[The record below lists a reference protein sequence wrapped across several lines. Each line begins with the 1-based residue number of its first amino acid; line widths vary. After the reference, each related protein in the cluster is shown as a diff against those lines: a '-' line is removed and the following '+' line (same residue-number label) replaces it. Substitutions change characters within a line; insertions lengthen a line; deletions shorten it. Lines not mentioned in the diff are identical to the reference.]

1 MSKGN
6 VSRVRAML
14 NGVISMNSCRV
25 VLIALLMLCGSG
37 SVFAQDTIISISVL
51 SGGTRYYFA
60 DNGSGTITN
69 PSNLTSNCLW
79 VIQKQ
84 GNTGNQYTF
93 KNVGTGRWLRYGN
106 NSFSLQTN
114 ENQRTACILSTAFTS
129 PVTTATLRGSNN
141 GRYLRYNKGWKA
153 ENQSTQLTIEKWTRV
168 EVKGGLKGEF
178 ENKGDVEFGWAESEG
193 IATTQGIT
201 REFTIKTTSDSTYY
215 DCLNTTT
222 KETVGLSANP
232 TTGTPKISYINFAF
246 DKKGQHSCAIYTD
259 ATIRNRTLVN
269 VSAVEHA
276 SKSNTWVVTITPVGS
291 SPMELQNEDSWIDF
305 TDNLVAAF
313 REEGDAN
320 ETTYRSYI
328 PVKRRS
334 YHREILPNFVITTNK
349 GNYIFSKD
357 GLNDGGKTDKATF
370 TFTCKHQHGEVIKHM
385 YGLLT
390 ENIYNDIHTY
400 ATEENIIAT
409 NEFASFSAKNTYDE
423 SAATWLT
430 VSALDNGQIT
440 LTATENTTGNMR
452 NARLAGVFNYVNP
465 NDASDKHSAYI
476 EIPISQRF
484 KEGKTELIPNKGH
497 SGDALVKN
505 PHSGEYQ
512 QQVHTVNKT
521 IYYLAG
527 QDIELRLQENT
538 FRKYRRW
545 YDYETGCNP
554 VYNANETDRT
564 TWTSAPKTG
573 NTNYIDINNTYGNS
587 YGLYS
592 TNNKGNLAQNNPIL
606 KGWADGKA
614 HIMACD
620 VSAHT
625 DYTIGDDTIIEPT
638 LSYRQ
643 IFQLKPAS
651 EMANK
656 LCSLSQA
663 GKYLETYK
671 YIVPTNQVLLLST
684 EFRYL
689 QSKANHV
696 TECCYFY
703 NNGTPQRITTGCQWY
718 KNGTLINTPAYGT
731 KDYLQVAAVTTAGT
745 TATYQLRLPQS
756 VSGLSYDLL
765 IAEFQVSYVDNATHG
780 PVNTKTTGNE
790 IISYD
795 NIASHY
801 QILAFNDFSYGAAAP
816 GTSSANKHSGK
827 RLPWSD
833 ATYGFYY
840 PNLSDCDRQNSGQ
853 GDIPYYG
860 EYALINYMQGGNW
873 GKGEQHGGASN
884 GYALYVDGTEE
895 PGLVASISTD
905 AEICSG
911 QIMYCSMW
919 LMNPRSGS
927 NNDAVNPIFR
937 CNIQGRKLNNNG
949 TYGDWEDAGIYY
961 VGEVGQTNH
970 LGTGWQQVVFP
981 VKSDISYDETRVQI
995 YNFGTGGNGN
1005 DFLLDDICLY
1015 ASPLP
1020 LATYHQ
1026 TTGCTSYADSK
1037 TTNTVV
1043 VVRIDYS
1050 QLKELNANQLAD
1062 SVFYQIVDVTTVD
1075 SVIVKLKDANGNPT
1089 YHHDGTS
1096 KNEEYGSIAIPKEV
1110 KDDLKKE
1117 NVDVFVTELTTNNT
1131 ATSGKC
1137 FVQDHITKKWFL
1149 YLVQIIPNGDEGDR
1163 DKYLD
1168 RDRQYILRVSYNAK
1182 ELHKAAC
1189 VFTSPLLAKQDTYLE
1204 LRNEKVGTMRVTSCL
1219 DDLCANNHHFLDVK
1233 VSNAISASAGGA
1245 MQTYEAL
1252 VHADWLRGFEE
1263 DDVYCEGT
1271 TLSEEEQN
1279 AADSAFLSNYGCTR
1293 AQIKHAIVSMRKTD
1307 GKNYTVSDP
1316 DALQEDGDFDE
1327 GDLALIRALCNRN
1340 LLQLYQ
1346 QTTMFYLGS
1355 AASARYWVYPV
1366 AEDATV
1372 IVNGTVVPLQD
1383 CDEPQWVKVT
1393 SEESEYGV
1401 NLSPKDYEDLTEHQL
1416 LDIPTIRVI
1425 EGTENVTIPVKEL
1438 IDSTRIN
1445 TELSTDKEYITF
1457 NVHNPKNQV
1466 LEYID
1471 LSNNQIEIQDA
1482 PTSFEVGKEYL
1493 MRMAFYDEEGYAFIG
1508 GDTTQCRVG
1517 YVYFY
1522 LMFAPKENTWTGAKS
1537 AIWGD
1542 DRNWSGGCAPL
1553 PETDVIIPVM
1563 PEDKPYPIVTKEDK
1577 YPLDVNYKSNTCNRI
1592 YFAHEAT
1599 ILNQHL
1605 LEYKKAFV
1613 DMLVPATEW
1622 NTMAAPLKG
1631 MYTGDIYIPHDKD
1644 NFTDNT
1650 NKESKDPFVVSS
1662 FQGARTSSAPYAFW
1676 QSFYNKRVYTQHEN
1690 GNQSSALSTKTAAF
1704 EPSNSLAQAL
1714 TPGMGFQVLG
1724 YGPKSTPDEILIVR
1738 LPKPD
1743 DRYYYYYNNGNQS
1756 DQQVS
1761 VSHSS
1766 ELAFEPDA
1774 NGNMKIT
1781 LQNDQASVDF
1791 MFGNP
1796 TMAYIDMAKF
1806 LEANASVLEG
1816 AYYTMTSGTW
1826 NAEEKA
1832 ITTPHNGGL
1841 LAPMRSVLVKAKSS
1855 SNKIVVTLSASHLR
1869 HSDGTVPSTNDIAS
1883 LAPKRKTEK
1892 TSANI
1897 MTIYANNEYGQAR
1910 CMLADHPYAK
1920 NQYTSEEDVLFISS
1934 GIEEEVI
1941 DGTAYSPTNMYTVS
1955 KQVPMMVDVRANIDT
1970 VPVSMLVHDSYRTD
1984 KVKFAF
1990 YLSLNW
1996 DKECYFWD
2004 SKTDEKFR
2012 ILDGLWLE
2020 MDMPENHETR
2030 YFILGP
2036 DDTTND
2042 DISSSTDRPVLPQV
2056 DTPIQLWAYS
2066 AQSGQLQVNSNEIIK
2081 HVKVYDLTGRLVA
2094 QQALDLYGH
2103 SMTLSVPTGMCIV
2116 EATMRDNSKHY
2127 TQTLVRQGQSLFH
2140 RKNNSKLKMGLLLFL
2155 MYKLVD

>member
-1 MSKGN
+1 MKKVANCFMSLGSL
-6 VSRVRAML
+6 SRARAIIYSVMFK
-14 NGVISMNSCRV
+14 NSCRV

-37 SVFAQDTIISISVL
+37 SVFAQDTIISISVV

-93 KNVGTGRWLRYGN
+93 KNVGTGRWLRYASN
-106 NSFSLQTN
+106 AFSLTTSN
-114 ENQRTACILSTAFTS
+114 GSTCVLSTAFTS
-129 PVTTATLRGSNN
+129 PVTEATLRGSNN
-141 GRYLRYNKGWKA
+141 GRYLRYDKGWKA
-153 ENQSTQLTIEKWTRV
+153 NNSSSSLTIEKWTRV

-178 ENKGDVEFGWAESEG
+178 ENKGDVEFGWAVSEDS
-193 IATTQGIT
+193 AATQGIT

-232 TTGTPKISYINFAF
+232 TTGTPNISHINFAF
-246 DKKGQHSCAIYTD
+246 EKKGQHSCAIYTD
-259 ATIRNRTLVN
+259 ATIKNRTLLT
-269 VSAVEHA
+269 VSAEKNN
-276 SKSNTWVVTITPVGS
+276 SKTNTWVVTITPVGS

-320 ETTYRSYI
+320 ETTYWSYM

-334 YHREILPNFVITTNK
+334 YHREILPNFVITANK

-357 GLNDGGKTDKATF
+357 GLNDGGETDKATF

-390 ENIYNDIHTY
+390 ENIYTPNDIHTY

-430 VSALDNGQIT
+430 VSELNNGQIT
-440 LTATENTTGNMR
+440 LTATENTSSNMR

-484 KEGKTELIPNKGH
+484 KEGKTELVPNKGH

-505 PHSGEYQ
+505 PYSEEYQ

-592 TNNKGNLAQNNPIL
+592 TNNKGNLAQDNPIL
-606 KGWADGKA
+606 TGWSDGKA

-643 IFQLKPAS
+643 LFHLKPAS

-671 YIVPTNQVLLLST
+671 YTVPTNQVLLLST

-731 KDYLQVAAVTTAGT
+731 KDYLQVAAVTTAET
-745 TATYQLRLPQS
+745 TATYQLRLPKS

-780 PVNTKTTGNE
+780 PVNSKTTGNE
-790 IISYD
+790 IITYD

-801 QILAFNDFSYGAAAP
+801 QILAFNDFSYGATAP
-816 GTSSANKHSGK
+816 GTSSANQHSGK

-919 LMNPRSGS
+919 LMNPRTSGS
-927 NNDAVNPIFR
+927 GAVNPIFR
-937 CNIQGRKLNNNG
+937 CNVQGRKLNQNG

-961 VGEVGQTNH
+961 VGEVGDSDH
-970 LGTGWQQVVFP
+970 EGTGWQQIVFP

-995 YNFGTGGNGN
+995 YNFGTGGTGN

-1050 QLKELNANQLAD
+1050 QLKELNENQLAD
-1062 SVFYQIVDVTTVD
+1062 SVFYQIVDVTTTD

-1110 KDDLKKE
+1110 KDDLKKAT
-1117 NVDVFVTELTTNNT
+1117 VDALVTELTTNNT

-1137 FVQDHITKKWFL
+1137 FVQDHITEKWFL

-1168 RDRQYILRVSYNAK
+1168 RDRQYILRVAYNAK

-1219 DDLCANNHHFLDVK
+1219 DNLCANNHHFLDVK

-1252 VHADWLRGFEE
+1252 VHADWLRGYEE

-1271 TLSEEEQN
+1271 TLSKDEQDAVD
-1279 AADSAFLSNYGCTR
+1279 AAFFNHYGYTR
-1293 AQIKHAIVSMRKTD
+1293 AQIKHAIVSMRQKD
-1307 GKNYTVSDP
+1307 GKNYTVSDA
-1316 DALQEDGDFDE
+1316 DDLQVDGDFGE
-1327 GDLALIRALCNRN
+1327 KERAMIRVLCNKG
-1340 LLQLYQ
+1340 LLKLYQ
-1346 QTTMFYLGS
+1346 QSMMFYLGS

-1372 IVNGTVVPLQD
+1372 IVNGTTVPLQD

-1401 NLSPKDYEDLTEHQL
+1401 NLSPKDYEDLTEHQR

-1493 MRMAFYDEEGYAFIG
+1493 MRMAFYDEDGYAFIN

-1553 PETDVIIPVM
+1553 PDTDVIIPVM

-1592 YFAHEAT
+1592 YFANGAT

-1605 LEYKKAFV
+1605 LEYKRAFV

-1631 MYTGDIYIPHDKD
+1631 MYTGDIYIPHDKND
-1644 NFTDNT
+1644 FTDNT
-1650 NKESKDPFVVSS
+1650 NKESEDPFVVSS

-1724 YGPKSTPDEILIVR
+1724 YGPKSTTDEILIVR

-1743 DRYYYYYNNGNQS
+1743 DKYYYYYNNGNQS

-1796 TMAYIDMAKF
+1796 TMAYIDMAEF
-1806 LEANASVLEG
+1806 LKANESVLKG

-1826 NAEEKA
+1826 NAETKE
-1832 ITTPHNGGL
+1832 ISTSHSEGL
-1841 LAPMRSVLVKAKSS
+1841 LAPMRSVLVKAQSS

-1869 HSDGTVPSTNDIAS
+1869 YSDGTVPSTNDIAS

-1910 CMLADHPYAK
+1910 CMLADHPYAE

-1941 DGTAYSPTNMYTVS
+1941 DGTAYSPINMYTVS

-1970 VPVSMLVHDSYRTD
+1970 VPVSMLVHNSYRTD

-2020 MDMPENHETR
+2020 MDMPENHEPR
-2030 YFILGP
+2030 YFIIGP
-2036 DDTTND
+2036 DMRSDNDDNVTTSTTNPSKPEMGAE
-2042 DISSSTDRPVLPQV
+2042 IN
-2056 DTPIQLWAYS
+2056 IWAYS
-2066 AQSGQLQVNSNEIIK
+2066 PEQGKMVVTSNDIIK
-2081 HVKVYDLTGRLVA
+2081 AVNIYDPSGRLIA
-2094 QQALDLYGH
+2094 QKTLDLQYNSTAVNIPAG
-2103 SMTLSVPTGMCIV
+2103 VYIV
-2116 EATMRDNSKHY
+2116 EATMRDNSKQY
-2127 TQTLVRQGQSLFH
+2127 TQAV
-2140 RKNNSKLKMGLLLFL
+2140 
-2155 MYKLVD
+2155 VW

>member
-1 MSKGN
+1 MSLGSVSRARALFNGVMSK
-6 VSRVRAML
+6 
-14 NGVISMNSCRV
+14 NSCRV
-25 VLIALLMLCGSG
+25 VLIALLMLMCGNVT
-37 SVFAQDTIISISVL
+37 VFAQIKSEDIVTISYKSGNVTNYLYANGNAINDKTTCDESCLWKITVSGTNYSFQNVKTPTDYLYTSKSGSTYNLTLGNTASTFVFSGRNENNVAQGTL
-51 SGGTRYYFA
+51 SYTYNNGTRYIRFS
-60 DNGSGTITN
+60 DNKFQMSST
-69 PSNLTSNCLW
+69 
-79 VIQKQ
+79 
-84 GNTGNQYTF
+84 
-93 KNVGTGRWLRYGN
+93 N
-106 NSFSLQTN
+106 NSNS
-114 ENQRTACILSTAFTS
+114 
-129 PVTTATLRGSNN
+129 
-141 GRYLRYNKGWKA
+141 
-153 ENQSTQLTIEKWTRV
+153 LTIEKWTRV
-168 EVKGGLKGEF
+168 DVKGGLKGEF
-178 ENKGDVEFGWAESEG
+178 ENKGDVEFGWAVSEDS
-193 IATTQGIT
+193 AATQGIT

-232 TTGTPKISYINFAF
+232 TTGTPNISHINFAF

-259 ATIRNRTLVN
+259 ATIKNRTLVN

-320 ETTYRSYI
+320 ETTYRCYI

-334 YHREILPNFVITTNK
+334 YHREILPNFVITADK
-349 GNYIFSKD
+349 GNYTFSKN
-357 GLNDGGKTDKATF
+357 GLNDDGETDKATF
-370 TFTCKHQHGEVIKHM
+370 TFTCKHQHGEEMKHM

-390 ENIYNDIHTY
+390 ENIYTPNDIHTY
-400 ATEENIIAT
+400 ATEENIIIT

-430 VSALDNGQIT
+430 VSELNNGQIT
-440 LTATENTTGNMR
+440 LTATENTSGNMR
-452 NARLAGVFNYVNP
+452 NARLAGVFNYVNL
-465 NDASDKHSAYI
+465 NDTSDKHSAYI

-484 KEGKTELIPNKGH
+484 KEGKTELVPNKGH
-497 SGDALVKN
+497 SGDALIKN

-643 IFQLKPAS
+643 IFHLKPAS

-671 YIVPTNQVLLLST
+671 YTVPTNQVLLLSS

-689 QSKANHV
+689 QSEANHV

-703 NNGTPQRITTGCQWY
+703 NKNGTPQRITTGCLWY
-718 KNGTLINTPAYGT
+718 KNGTLIDTPAYGT
-731 KDYLQVAAVTTAGT
+731 KDYLQVAAVTTAET
-745 TATYQLRLPQS
+745 TATYQLRLPTS
-756 VSGLSYDLL
+756 VSGLDYDLL
-765 IAEFQVSYVDNATHG
+765 IAEFKVVYVDNATHG
-780 PVNTKTTGNE
+780 PVNGNTGGNE

-795 NIASHY
+795 AIAAHY

-816 GTSSANKHSGK
+816 GTNEVNRHSGK
-827 RLPWSD
+827 RLPWNE

-840 PNLSDCDRQNSGQ
+840 PNLDDCDRQNSGQ

-860 EYALINYMQGGNW
+860 EYALINYMQGGGNNGW

-937 CNIQGRKLNNNG
+937 CHIQGRKLNKNG

-961 VGEVGQTNH
+961 VGEVGRDNH

-995 YNFGTGGNGN
+995 YNFGTGGMGN

-1043 VVRIDYS
+1043 IVRIDYS
-1050 QLKELNANQLAD
+1050 QIKELNENQLAD
-1062 SVFYQIVDVTTVD
+1062 SVFYQIVDVTTTD

-1137 FVQDHITKKWFL
+1137 FVQDHITEKWFL

-1168 RDRQYILRVSYNAK
+1168 RDRQYILRVAYNAK
-1182 ELHKAAC
+1182 ELHKATC

-1219 DDLCANNHHFLDVK
+1219 DNLCANNYHFLDVK

-1271 TLSEEEQN
+1271 TLSKDEQDAVD
-1279 AADSAFLSNYGCTR
+1279 AAFFNHYGYTR
-1293 AQIKHAIVSMRKTD
+1293 SEIKHAIVSMRQKD
-1307 GKNYTVSDP
+1307 GKNYTVSNAD
-1316 DALQEDGDFDE
+1316 DLQVDRDFGE
-1327 GDLALIRALCNRN
+1327 KERAMIRDLCNKG
-1340 LLQLYQ
+1340 LLKLYQ
-1346 QTTMFYLGS
+1346 QSMMFYLGS

-1372 IVNGTVVPLQD
+1372 IVNGTPVPLQD
-1383 CDEPQWVKVT
+1383 CDEPQWVKVA

-1401 NLSPKDYEDLTEHQL
+1401 NLSPKDYEDLTEHQR

-1438 IDSTRIN
+1438 IESTRIN
-1445 TELSTDKEYITF
+1445 TELSTDKESIKF

-1493 MRMAFYDEEGYAFIG
+1493 MRMAFYDENGYAFIG

-1542 DRNWSGGCAPL
+1542 DRNWSGGCAPF

-1563 PEDKPYPIVTKEDK
+1563 PADKPYPIVTKEDK
-1577 YPLDVNYKSNTCNRI
+1577 YPLDVNYKSNTCNNI
-1592 YFAHEAT
+1592 YFAPGAMIH
-1599 ILNQHL
+1599 NQHL
-1605 LEYKKAFV
+1605 LQYNKAFV
-1613 DMLVPATEW
+1613 DMTITPATW
-1622 NTMAAPLKG
+1622 NSMAPPLKG
-1631 MYTGDIYIPHDKD
+1631 MYTGDMYVPHSG
-1644 NFTDNT
+1644 NWESGT
-1650 NKESKDPFVVSS
+1650 NKESTEPFVVNS
-1662 FQGARTSSAPYAFW
+1662 FDGARTSSAAYAFW
-1676 QSFYNKRVYTQHEN
+1676 QSIYNKRVPTYHEN
-1690 GNQSSALSTKTAAF
+1690 GNQSYPAITESVKFVET
-1704 EPSNSLAQAL
+1704 NSLGHPL
-1714 TPGMGFQVLG
+1714 TPGTGYQVLG
-1724 YGPKSTPDEILIVR
+1724 YGPKNIGGEIIVR

-1743 DRYYYYYNNGNQS
+1743 TYYSYYYSNGTPS
-1756 DQQVS
+1756 DQRAYVE
-1761 VSHSS
+1761 HSS
-1766 ELAFEPDA
+1766 KLAFEPDA
-1774 NGNMKIT
+1774 NGDMYIT
-1781 LQNDQASVDF
+1781 LTNDLPSSQF

-1796 TMAYIDMAKF
+1796 AMANIDMAKF
-1806 LEANASVLEG
+1806 LEDNKSVLAKKYSVMNKSTWE
-1816 AYYTMTSGTW
+1816 AY
-1826 NAEEKA
+1826 AEASQLGE
-1832 ITTPHNGGL
+1832 
-1841 LAPMRSVLVKAKSS
+1841 LAPMRSALLELVEAKGTATS
-1855 SNKIVVTLSASHLR
+1855 VTVKLSKSHFV
-1869 HSDGTVPSTNDIAS
+1869 GYTEPAPAS
-1883 LAPKRKTEK
+1883 LPARKNSPAEE
-1892 TSANI
+1892 SDESML
-1897 MTIYANNEYGQAR
+1897 MTIYATNAGGQAR
-1910 CMLADHPYAK
+1910 CMVAAK
-1920 NQYTSEEDVLFISS
+1920 GSASDIYESQEDVLFFSS
-1934 GIEEEVI
+1934 GVEEGVNSA
-1941 DGTAYSPTNMYTVS
+1941 TATSPVNMYTVS
-1955 KQVPMMVDVRANIDT
+1955 EQVPMMVDVRENIDT
-1970 VPVSMLVHDSYRTD
+1970 VPLSMLVHDSYRTE
-1984 KVKFAF
+1984 KVQFAF

-1996 DKECYFWD
+1996 DKECYFCD
-2004 SKTDEKFR
+2004 AVTGKRYR
-2012 ILDGLWLE
+2012 IMDGLWLE
-2020 MDMPENHETR
+2020 MDMPQNHEVR
-2030 YFILGP
+2030 YFIDGP
-2036 DDTTND
+2036 DVIDPDNGG
-2042 DISSSTDRPVLPQV
+2042 DIWSSTEDVKTSDMQV
-2056 DTPIQLWAYS
+2056 WAYS
-2066 AQSGQLQVNSNEIIK
+2066 PSQGELVVASNDIIK
-2081 HVKVYDLTGRLVA
+2081 EVTVYDIAGRVIAHQTLNL
-2094 QQALDLYGH
+2094 QYS
-2103 SMTLSVPTGMCIV
+2103 SMTIATIPGVCIV
-2116 EATMRDNSKHY
+2116 ETTMRDNTKHY
-2127 TQTLVRQGQSLFH
+2127 TQTVVR
-2140 RKNNSKLKMGLLLFL
+2140 
-2155 MYKLVD
+2155 

>member
-1 MSKGN
+1 MMKVTNCFMSKGN
-6 VSRVRAML
+6 LSRVRAML
-14 NGVISMNSCRV
+14 NGVMSMNSCRV
-25 VLIALLMLCGSG
+25 VLIALVMLCGSG
-37 SVFAQDTIISISVL
+37 AVFAQDTIISISVV

-60 DNGSGTITN
+60 DNGSGRITN

-93 KNVGTGRWLRYGN
+93 KNVGTGRWLRYASN
-106 NSFSLQTN
+106 AFSLLNTSN
-114 ENQRTACILSTAFTS
+114 GSTCVLSTAFTS
-129 PVTTATLRGSNN
+129 PVTEATLRGSNN
-141 GRYLRYNKGWKA
+141 GRYLRYDNGWGV
-153 ENQSTQLTIEKWTRV
+153 NRTNGTTLTIEKWTRV

-222 KETVGLSANP
+222 KETVGLSVNP
-232 TTGTPKISYINFAF
+232 TTGTPNISHINFAF
-246 DKKGQHSCAIYTD
+246 EKKGQQSCAIYTD

-276 SKSNTWVVTITPVGS
+276 SKSYTWVVTITPVGS
-291 SPMELQNEDSWIDF
+291 SPMELQSEDSWIDF

-313 REEGDAN
+313 QEEGDAI

-334 YHREILPNFVITTNK
+334 YHREELPNFVITTNK

-357 GLNDGGKTDKATF
+357 GLNDDGETDKATF

-390 ENIYNDIHTY
+390 KNFYTPNDIHTY

-409 NEFASFSAKNTYDE
+409 NEFASFSAKNTNEE

-440 LTATENTTGNMR
+440 LTATENTSGNMR

-465 NDASDKHSAYI
+465 NDTSDKHSAYI

-484 KEGKTELIPNKGH
+484 KEGETVLVPNNGH

-505 PHSGEYQ
+505 PYSGEYQ

-521 IYYLAG
+521 IYYLPN

-554 VYNANETDRT
+554 EYNASETDRT
-564 TWTSAPKTG
+564 TWATAPSAGTTG
-573 NTNYIDINNTYGNS
+573 SWNNQQPIPYEDINNTYGNS

-592 TNNKGNLAQNNPIL
+592 TNDEDNLAQDNPIL
-606 KGWADGKA
+606 TGWSDGKA

-643 IFQLKPAS
+643 IFHLKPAS

-671 YIVPTNQVLLLST
+671 YTVPTNQVLLLST

-703 NNGTPQRITTGCQWY
+703 NKNGTPQRITTECQWY

-731 KDYLQVAAVTTAGT
+731 KDYLQVAAVTTAET
-745 TATYQLRLPQS
+745 TATYQLRLPKS

-790 IISYD
+790 IITYD

-816 GTSSANKHSGK
+816 GTSSANQHSGK

-840 PNLSDCDRQNSGQ
+840 PNLSDCDRQNSAQ
-853 GDIPYYG
+853 GNIPYYG

-919 LMNPRSGS
+919 LMNPRTSGS
-927 NNDAVNPIFR
+927 GAVNPIFR
-937 CNIQGRKLNNNG
+937 CNVQGRKLNQNG

-961 VGEVGQTNH
+961 VGEVGDSDH
-970 LGTGWQQVVFP
+970 EGTGWQQIVFP

-995 YNFGTGGNGN
+995 YNFGTGGTGN

-1050 QLKELNANQLAD
+1050 QLKELNENQLAD
-1062 SVFYQIVDVTTVD
+1062 SVFYQIVDVTTAD

-1096 KNEEYGSIAIPKEV
+1096 RNEEYGSIAIPKEV
-1110 KDDLKKE
+1110 QDDLKKA
-1117 NVDVFVTELTTNNT
+1117 NVDAFVTELTTSNT

-1168 RDRQYILRVSYNAK
+1168 RDRQYILRVSYAAD
-1182 ELHKAAC
+1182 ELDEAAC
-1189 VFTSPLLAKQDTYLE
+1189 VFTSDLLAKQDTYIQ

-1219 DDLCANNHHFLDVK
+1219 DNLCANNHHFLDVK

-1279 AADSAFLSNYGCTR
+1279 ATDAAFLSNYGHTR
-1293 AQIKHAIVSMRKTD
+1293 AQIKHAIVSMRQKD
-1307 GKNYTVSDP
+1307 GKNYTVSDA
-1316 DALQEDGDFDE
+1316 DDLQVDRDFGE
-1327 GDLALIRALCNRN
+1327 TERALIRDLCNKG
-1340 LLQLYQ
+1340 LLKLYQ
-1346 QTTMFYLGS
+1346 QSMMFYLGS

-1372 IVNGTVVPLQD
+1372 IVNGTPVPLQD

-1393 SEESEYGV
+1393 SAESEYGV
-1401 NLSPKDYEDLTEHQL
+1401 NLSPKDYEDLTEHQR

-1471 LSNNQIEIQDA
+1471 LSNNQIEVQDA

-1493 MRMAFYDEEGYAFIG
+1493 MRMAFYDEDGYAFIG

-1553 PETDVIIPVM
+1553 PETDVLIPVM

-1592 YFAHEAT
+1592 YFANGAT

-1605 LEYKKAFV
+1605 LEYKRAFV

-1631 MYTGDIYIPHDKD
+1631 MYTGDIYIPHDKND
-1644 NFTDNT
+1644 FTDNT

-1662 FQGARTSSAPYAFW
+1662 FQGVRTSTAPYAFW

-1690 GNQSSALSTKTAAF
+1690 GNQSSALSTNTAAF
-1704 EPSNSLAQAL
+1704 APSNSLAQAL

-1724 YGPKSTPDEILIVR
+1724 YGPKSTTDEILIVR

-1743 DRYYYYYNNGNQS
+1743 DKYYYYYNNGDKS

-1766 ELAFEPDA
+1766 KLAFEPDA
-1774 NGNMKIT
+1774 NGNMRIT

-1796 TMAYIDMAKF
+1796 TMAYIDMAEF
-1806 LEANASVLEG
+1806 LKDNESVLNG

-1826 NAEEKA
+1826 NAETKE
-1832 ITTPHNGGL
+1832 ISTSHSEGR

-1869 HSDGTVPSTNDIAS
+1869 YSDGTVPSTNDIAS

-1910 CMLADHPYAK
+1910 CMLADHPYAE

-1941 DGTAYSPTNMYTVS
+1941 DGTAYSPINMYTVS

-1970 VPVSMLVHDSYRTD
+1970 VPISMLVHDSYRTD

-1996 DKECYFWD
+1996 NKECYFWD

-2020 MDMPENHETR
+2020 MDMPDNHEPR
-2030 YFILGP
+2030 YFIIGP
-2036 DDTTND
+2036 DMRSDNDDVITSTTNPSMPETGSE
-2042 DISSSTDRPVLPQV
+2042 IIV
-2056 DTPIQLWAYS
+2056 WAYS
-2066 AQSGQLQVNSNEIIK
+2066 QNSGELIVNSSDIIK
-2081 HVKVYDLTGRLVA
+2081 EVKVYNLAGALIAQKSLKLWNSTVA
-2094 QQALDLYGH
+2094 
-2103 SMTLSVPTGMCIV
+2103 MSVQSGICIV

-2127 TQTLVRQGQSLFH
+2127 TQTLVR
-2140 RKNNSKLKMGLLLFL
+2140 
-2155 MYKLVD
+2155 

>member
-1 MSKGN
+1 MKKVANCFMSLGSL
-6 VSRVRAML
+6 SRARAIIY
-14 NGVISMNSCRV
+14 GVMFKNSCRM

-37 SVFAQDTIISISVL
+37 SVFAQDTIISISVV

-93 KNVGTGRWLRYGN
+93 KNVGTGMWLRYASN
-106 NSFSLQTN
+106 AFSLTTN
-114 ENQRTACILSTAFTS
+114 NGSTCVLSTAFTS
-129 PVTTATLRGSNN
+129 PVTEATLRVSNN
-141 GRYLRYNKGWKA
+141 GRYLRYDKGWKA
-153 ENQSTQLTIEKWTRV
+153 NNSSSILTIEKWTRV
-168 EVKGGLKGEF
+168 EVKGRLKGEF
-178 ENKGDVEFGWAESEG
+178 ENKGDVEFGWAVSEDS
-193 IATTQGIT
+193 AATQGIT

-232 TTGTPKISYINFAF
+232 PTGTPNISHINFAF
-246 DKKGQHSCAIYTD
+246 KKKGQHSCAIYTD
-259 ATIRNRTLVN
+259 ATIKNRTLVN

-320 ETTYRSYI
+320 ETTYRSYM

-334 YHREILPNFVITTNK
+334 YHREILPNFVITTDK

-357 GLNDGGKTDKATF
+357 GLNDGGETDKATF

-390 ENIYNDIHTY
+390 ENIYTPNDIHTY

-430 VSALDNGQIT
+430 VSELNNGQIT
-440 LTATENTTGNMR
+440 LTATENTSGNMR

-484 KEGKTELIPNKGH
+484 KEGKTELVPNKGH

-505 PHSGEYQ
+505 PYSEEYQ

-592 TNNKGNLAQNNPIL
+592 TNNKGNLDTNNPIL
-606 KGWADGKA
+606 KGWTDGKA

-643 IFQLKPAS
+643 LFHLKPAS

-671 YIVPTNQVLLLST
+671 YTVPTNQVLLLST

-718 KNGTLINTPAYGT
+718 KNGTLIDTPAYGT

-801 QILAFNDFSYGAAAP
+801 QILAFNDFSYSAVAP
-816 GTSSANKHSGK
+816 GTSSANQHSGK

-840 PNLSDCDRQNSGQ
+840 PDLSDCDRQNSGQ

-860 EYALINYMQGGNW
+860 EYALINYMQGGGNNGW
-873 GKGEQHGGASN
+873 GKGEQHGGASK
-884 GYALYVDGTEE
+884 GYALYVDGTKE

-937 CNIQGRKLNNNG
+937 CNIQGRRLNSNG

-995 YNFGTGGNGN
+995 YNFGTGGMGN

-1050 QLKELNANQLAD
+1050 QLKELNENQLAD
-1062 SVFYQIVDVTTVD
+1062 SVFYQIVDVTTTD

-1110 KDDLKKE
+1110 KDDLKKAT
-1117 NVDVFVTELTTNNT
+1117 VDALVTELTTNNT

-1137 FVQDHITKKWFL
+1137 FVQDHITEKWFL

-1168 RDRQYILRVSYNAK
+1168 RDRQYILRVAYNAK

-1219 DDLCANNHHFLDVK
+1219 DNLCANNHHFLDVK

-1252 VHADWLRGFEE
+1252 VHADWLRGYEE

-1271 TLSEEEQN
+1271 TLSKDEQDAVD
-1279 AADSAFLSNYGCTR
+1279 AAFFNHYGYTR
-1293 AQIKHAIVSMRKTD
+1293 AQIKHAIVSMRQKD
-1307 GKNYTVSDP
+1307 GKNYTVSDA
-1316 DALQEDGDFDE
+1316 DDLQVDGDFGE
-1327 GDLALIRALCNRN
+1327 TERALIRILCNKG
-1340 LLQLYQ
+1340 LLKLYQ
-1346 QTTMFYLGS
+1346 QSMMFYLGS

-1372 IVNGTVVPLQD
+1372 IVNGTTVPLQD

-1401 NLSPKDYEDLTEHQL
+1401 NLSPKDYEDLTEHQR

-1493 MRMAFYDEEGYAFIG
+1493 MRMAFYDEDGYAFIN

-1553 PETDVIIPVM
+1553 PETDVIIPEM
-1563 PEDKPYPIVTKEDK
+1563 SEDKPYPIVTKEDK

-1592 YFAHEAT
+1592 YFANGAT

-1622 NTMAAPLKG
+1622 STMAAPLKG
-1631 MYTGDIYIPHDKD
+1631 MYTGDIYIPHDKND
-1644 NFTDNT
+1644 FTDNT
-1650 NKESKDPFVVSS
+1650 NKESEDPFVVSS

-1724 YGPKSTPDEILIVR
+1724 YGPKSTSDEILIVR

-1816 AYYTMTSGTW
+1816 SYYTMTSGTW

-1869 HSDGTVPSTNDIAS
+1869 YSDGNVPSTNDIAS

-1910 CMLADHPYAK
+1910 CMLADHPYAE

-1941 DGTAYSPTNMYTVS
+1941 DGTAYSPINMYTVS
-1955 KQVPMMVDVRANIDT
+1955 KQVPMMVDVRANVDT

-1996 DKECYFWD
+1996 NKECYFWD

-2020 MDMPENHETR
+2020 IDMPENHEPR
-2030 YFILGP
+2030 YFIIGP
-2036 DDTTND
+2036 DMRSDNDDNVTTSTTNPSKPEMGAE
-2042 DISSSTDRPVLPQV
+2042 IN
-2056 DTPIQLWAYS
+2056 IWAYS
-2066 AQSGQLQVNSNEIIK
+2066 PEQGKMVVTSNDIIK
-2081 HVKVYDLTGRLVA
+2081 AVNIYDPSGRLIA
-2094 QQALDLYGH
+2094 QKTLDLQYNSTAVNIPAG
-2103 SMTLSVPTGMCIV
+2103 VYIV
-2116 EATMRDNSKHY
+2116 EATMRDNSKKF
-2127 TQTLVRQGQSLFH
+2127 TQAIVW
-2140 RKNNSKLKMGLLLFL
+2140 
-2155 MYKLVD
+2155 

>member
-1 MSKGN
+1 MSLGS
-6 VSRVRAML
+6 VSRARAML
-14 NGVISMNSCRV
+14 NGVMSKNSCRV
-25 VLIALLMLCGSG
+25 VLIALVMLCGNLSM
-37 SVFAQDTIISISVL
+37 FAQIESDNIVTISYKVTDRNGNVTSNYLYANGTSISDKTTCDESCL
-51 SGGTRYYFA
+51 WKITISGTNYSFQNVKTPTYNLYTYKGNGNKYYLTLGNTASSFVF
-60 DNGSGTITN
+60 NGSNVNNVAQGTL
-69 PSNLTSNCLW
+69 S
-79 VIQKQ
+79 
-84 GNTGNQYTF
+84 Y
-93 KNVGTGRWLRYGN
+93 RYDN
-106 NSFSLQTN
+106 NSTKYYIRFRDNNFQMSSTNNSNSL
-114 ENQRTACILSTAFTS
+114 
-129 PVTTATLRGSNN
+129 
-141 GRYLRYNKGWKA
+141 
-153 ENQSTQLTIEKWTRV
+153 LTIEKWTRV

-178 ENKGDVEFGWAESEG
+178 ENKGDVEFGWAESEDV
-193 IATTQGIT
+193 AATQGIT
-201 REFTIKTTSDSTYY
+201 REFTIKTTPDSTYY

-232 TTGTPKISYINFAF
+232 TTGTPNISHIDFAF
-246 DKKGQHSCAIYTD
+246 EKKGQQSCAIYTD

-328 PVKRRS
+328 PIKRRS
-334 YHREILPNFVITTNK
+334 YHREMLPNFVITSNK
-349 GNYIFSKD
+349 GNHIFSKD
-357 GLNDGGKTDKATF
+357 GGETDKATF

-390 ENIYNDIHTY
+390 ENIYTSNDIHTY

-409 NEFASFSAKNTYDE
+409 NEFASFSAKNTYEE

-465 NDASDKHSAYI
+465 NDTSDKHSAYI

-484 KEGKTELIPNKGH
+484 KEGKTVLVPNKGH
-497 SGDALVKN
+497 SGDALIKN

-592 TNNKGNLAQNNPIL
+592 TNNKGNLATNNPIL
-606 KGWADGKA
+606 KGWTDGKA
-614 HIMACD
+614 HIIACD

-643 IFQLKPAS
+643 LFHLKPAS

-671 YIVPTNQVLLLST
+671 YTVPTNQVLLLSS

-718 KNGTLINTPAYGT
+718 KNGTLINTPTYGT
-731 KDYLQVAAVTTAGT
+731 KDYLQVAAVTTAET

-790 IISYD
+790 IISYA

-816 GTSSANKHSGK
+816 CTNSANQHSGK
-827 RLPWSD
+827 RLPWGD

-840 PNLSDCDRQNSGQ
+840 PDLSDCDRQNSGQ
-853 GDIPYYG
+853 GNIPYYG
-860 EYALINYMQGGNW
+860 EYALINYMQGGGNNGW

-895 PGLVASISTD
+895 PGLVASISTT

-937 CNIQGRKLNNNG
+937 CHIQGRKLNSNG

-961 VGEVGQTNH
+961 VGEVGQANH

-995 YNFGTGGNGN
+995 YNFGTGGMGN

-1050 QLKELNANQLAD
+1050 QLKELNENQLAD
-1062 SVFYQIVDVTTVD
+1062 SVFYQIVDVTTAD

-1110 KDDLKKE
+1110 KDNLKKAT
-1117 NVDVFVTELTTNNT
+1117 VDAFVTELTTNNT

-1137 FVQDHITKKWFL
+1137 FVQDHITEKWFL

-1168 RDRQYILRVSYNAK
+1168 RDRQYILRVAYNAK

-1219 DDLCANNHHFLDVK
+1219 DNLCANNYHFLDVK

-1252 VHADWLRGFEE
+1252 VHADWLQGFEE

-1271 TLSEEEQN
+1271 TLSEDEQD
-1279 AADSAFLSNYGCTR
+1279 AADAAFLSNYGYTR
-1293 AQIKHAIVSMRKTD
+1293 AQIKHAIVSMRQTD

-1327 GDLALIRALCNRN
+1327 DDLALIRDLCNRN

-1372 IVNGTVVPLQD
+1372 IVNGTPVPLQD

-1393 SEESEYGV
+1393 SAESEYGV
-1401 NLSPKDYEDLTEHQL
+1401 NLSPKDYEDLTEHQR

-1482 PTSFEVGKEYL
+1482 PTSFDVGKEYL
-1493 MRMAFYDEEGYAFIG
+1493 MRMAFYDEDGYAFIG

-1592 YFAHEAT
+1592 YFANGAT

-1605 LEYKKAFV
+1605 LEYKRAFV

-1631 MYTGDIYIPHDKD
+1631 MYTGDIYIPHDKND
-1644 NFTDNT
+1644 FTDNT
-1650 NKESKDPFVVSS
+1650 NKESNDPFVVSS

-1676 QSFYNKRVYTQHEN
+1676 QSFYNKRVYTQHVN

-1724 YGPKSTPDEILIVR
+1724 YGPKSTSDEILIVR

-1743 DRYYYYYNNGNQS
+1743 DKYYYFYNNGNQS

-1796 TMAYIDMAKF
+1796 TMAYIDMAEF
-1806 LEANASVLEG
+1806 LKVNESVLEG

-1826 NAEEKA
+1826 NAETKEISTSHSK
-1832 ITTPHNGGL
+1832 GL

-1869 HSDGTVPSTNDIAS
+1869 YSDGTVPSTNDIAS

-1910 CMLADHPYAK
+1910 CMLADHPYAE

-1941 DGTAYSPTNMYTVS
+1941 DGTAYSPINMYTVS

-2020 MDMPENHETR
+2020 MDMPENHEPR
-2030 YFILGP
+2030 YFIIGP
-2036 DDTTND
+2036 DMRSDND
-2042 DISSSTDRPVLPQV
+2042 DVITSTTYPSMPETGSEISV
-2056 DTPIQLWAYS
+2056 WAYS
-2066 AQSGQLQVNSNEIIK
+2066 QNSGELIVNSSDIIK
-2081 HVKVYDLTGRLVA
+2081 EVKVYNLAGALIAQKSLKLWNNTVA
-2094 QQALDLYGH
+2094 
-2103 SMTLSVPTGMCIV
+2103 MSVQSGICIV

-2127 TQTLVRQGQSLFH
+2127 TQTLVR
-2140 RKNNSKLKMGLLLFL
+2140 
-2155 MYKLVD
+2155 

>member
-1 MSKGN
+1 MFVCACALFVFVGNASAQIKSDDIVTISYKSGN
-6 VSRVRAML
+6 VTNYLYAYG
-14 NGVISMNSCRV
+14 NAINDKTTCDESCLWKITV
-25 VLIALLMLCGSG
+25 SGTNYSFQNVKTPTDYLYTSKSGNTYSLTLGDNASSFVFSG
-37 SVFAQDTIISISVL
+37 SNVNNVAQGTL
-51 SGGTRYYFA
+51 SYTYSNNNRRYIRF
-60 DNGSGTITN
+60 
-69 PSNLTSNCLW
+69 SNNNFQMSN
-79 VIQKQ
+79 
-84 GNTGNQYTF
+84 T
-93 KNVGTGRWLRYGN
+93 N
-106 NSFSLQTN
+106 NSNS
-114 ENQRTACILSTAFTS
+114 
-129 PVTTATLRGSNN
+129 
-141 GRYLRYNKGWKA
+141 
-153 ENQSTQLTIEKWTRV
+153 LTIEKWTRV

-178 ENKGDVEFGWAESEG
+178 ENKGDVEFGWAVSEDS
-193 IATTQGIT
+193 AATQGIT

-232 TTGTPKISYINFAF
+232 TTGTPNISHINFAF
-246 DKKGQHSCAIYTD
+246 DKKGQHSCATYTD
-259 ATIRNRTLVN
+259 ATIRNRTLLN

-334 YHREILPNFVITTNK
+334 YHREELPNFVITADK

-357 GLNDGGKTDKATF
+357 GLNDGGETDKATF

-390 ENIYNDIHTY
+390 ENIYTSNDIHTY
-400 ATEENIIAT
+400 ATEENIIIT

-430 VSALDNGQIT
+430 VSELNNGQIT
-440 LTATENTTGNMR
+440 LTATENTTSSMR

-465 NDASDKHSAYI
+465 NDASDKHTAYI

-484 KEGKTELIPNKGH
+484 KDGETVLVPNKGH
-497 SGDALVKN
+497 SGDALIKN
-505 PHSGEYQ
+505 PYSGEYQ
-512 QQVHTVNKT
+512 QQVHTVNRT

-592 TNNKGNLAQNNPIL
+592 TNNKGDLATNNPIL
-606 KGWADGKA
+606 KGWTDGKA

-643 IFQLKPAS
+643 IFHLKPAS

-663 GKYLETYK
+663 DKYLETYK
-671 YIVPTNQVLLLST
+671 YTVPTNQVLLLSS

-689 QSKANHV
+689 QSEANHV

-703 NNGTPQRITTGCQWY
+703 NKNGTPQRITTGCQWY
-718 KNGTLINTPAYGT
+718 KNGTQINNPTYGT

-745 TATYQLRLPQS
+745 TATYQLRLPKS
-756 VSGLSYDLL
+756 VSGLDYELL

-816 GTSSANKHSGK
+816 GTASANQHSGK

-840 PNLSDCDRQNSGQ
+840 PSLSDCDRQNSGQ

-860 EYALINYMQGGNW
+860 EYALINYMQGGGNNGW

-937 CNIQGRKLNNNG
+937 CHIQGRKLNNNG

-970 LGTGWQQVVFP
+970 LGTGWQQIVFP

-995 YNFGTGGNGN
+995 YNFGTGGMGN

-1050 QLKELNANQLAD
+1050 QLKELNENQLAD
-1062 SVFYQIVDVTTVD
+1062 SVFYQIVDVTTTD

-1110 KDDLKKE
+1110 KDGLKKE

-1137 FVQDHITKKWFL
+1137 FVQDHITEKWFL

-1168 RDRQYILRVSYNAK
+1168 RDRQYILRVAYNAK

-1219 DDLCANNHHFLDVK
+1219 DNLCANNHHFLDVK

-1279 AADSAFLSNYGCTR
+1279 AADAAFFNHYGYTR
-1293 AQIKHAIVSMRKTD
+1293 SEIKHAIVSMRQKD
-1307 GKNYTVSDP
+1307 GKNYTVSNAD
-1316 DALQEDGDFDE
+1316 DLQVDGDFGE
-1327 GDLALIRALCNRN
+1327 KERAMIRDLCNKG
-1340 LLQLYQ
+1340 LLKLYQ
-1346 QTTMFYLGS
+1346 QSMMFYLGS

-1372 IVNGTVVPLQD
+1372 IVNGTPVPLQD

-1401 NLSPKDYEDLTEHQL
+1401 NLSPKDYEDLTEHQR

-1438 IDSTRIN
+1438 IESTRIN
-1445 TELSTDKEYITF
+1445 TELSTDKESIKF

-1493 MRMAFYDEEGYAFIG
+1493 MRMAFYDENGYAFIG

-1563 PEDKPYPIVTKEDK
+1563 PEDKLYPIVTKEDK
-1577 YPLDVNYKSNTCNRI
+1577 YPLDVNYKSYTCNDI
-1592 YFAHEAT
+1592 YFAPGAMIH
-1599 ILNQHL
+1599 NQHL
-1605 LEYKKAFV
+1605 LQYNKAFV
-1613 DMLVPATEW
+1613 DMKIEAANW
-1622 NTMAAPLKG
+1622 NSMAPPLKG
-1631 MYTGDIYIPHDKD
+1631 MYTGDMYVPHNGMYDET
-1644 NFTDNT
+1644 TDGKNAEY
-1650 NKESKDPFVVSS
+1650 NNVEDHSDYPFVVNS
-1662 FQGARTSSAPYAFW
+1662 FQGTRTSKAPYVFW
-1676 QSFYNKRVYTQHEN
+1676 QSLYNKRATIYHEN
-1690 GNQSSALSTKTAAF
+1690 GNQSHPALTTTAIFAQT
-1704 EPSNSLAQAL
+1704 NSLGQPL
-1714 TPGMGFQVLG
+1714 PPGTGYQVLG
-1724 YGPKSTPDEILIVR
+1724 FGPTHGTEDEILVR

-1743 DRYYYYYNNGNQS
+1743 TYYRYYYSNGTVS
-1756 DQQVS
+1756 DQCAYVE
-1761 VSHSS
+1761 HSS
-1766 ELAFEPDA
+1766 KLAFEPDA
-1774 NGNMKIT
+1774 NGDMYIT
-1781 LQNDQASVDF
+1781 LTNDLSSNQF

-1796 TMAYIDMAKF
+1796 AMTNIDMKKF
-1806 LEANASVLEG
+1806 LEDPYNAQL
-1816 AYYTMTSGTW
+1816 AKKYYTMSESSWKAENWFTMEHPGSG
-1826 NAEEKA
+1826 E
-1832 ITTPHNGGL
+1832 
-1841 LAPMRSVLVKAKSS
+1841 LAPMRSVLLELVSGEAKSITIKLS
-1855 SNKIVVTLSASHLR
+1855 KTHLVGYTEPVPAGVVARKNIVEEESGETQL
-1869 HSDGTVPSTNDIAS
+1869 
-1883 LAPKRKTEK
+1883 
-1892 TSANI
+1892 
-1897 MTIYANNEYGQAR
+1897 MTIYATSEGGQAR
-1910 CMLADHPYAK
+1910 CILASNAHAHDIY
-1920 NQYTSEEDVLFISS
+1920 NNEEDALFISS
-1934 GIEEEVI
+1934 GVEEGVNSA
-1941 DGTAYSPTNMYTVS
+1941 TATSPVNMYTVS
-1955 KQVPMMVDVRANIDT
+1955 EQVPMMVDVRENIDT
-1970 VPVSMLVHDSYRTD
+1970 VPVSMLVHDSYRTE
-1984 KVKFAF
+1984 KVKFFF
-1990 YLSLNW
+1990 YLSINW
-1996 DKECYFWD
+1996 NKECYFYD
-2004 SKTDEKFR
+2004 SVTGERYR
-2012 ILDGLWLE
+2012 IMDGLWLE
-2020 MDMPENHETR
+2020 MDMPLNHETR
-2030 YFILGP
+2030 YFITGP
-2036 DDTTND
+2036 DRTTN
-2042 DISSSTDRPVLPQV
+2042 SGVVTNTTNPNVAPLQV
-2056 DTPIQLWAYS
+2056 WAYS
-2066 AQSGQLQVNSNEIIK
+2066 EQAGEITVCSNDIIQSVTIYDIAGHIIARQ
-2081 HVKVYDLTGRLVA
+2081 T
-2094 QQALDLYGH
+2094 LDLLYNQVSLPVGQGIH
-2103 SMTLSVPTGMCIV
+2103 IAEVTL
-2116 EATMRDNSKHY
+2116 RDNSKHY
-2127 TQTLVRQGQSLFH
+2127 TRTIV
-2140 RKNNSKLKMGLLLFL
+2140 K
-2155 MYKLVD
+2155 

>member
-1 MSKGN
+1 MKKVANCFMSLGS
-6 VSRVRAML
+6 VSCARAML
-14 NGVISMNSCRV
+14 NGVMSKNSCRV
-25 VLIALLMLCGSG
+25 VLIALMMLVCGSG
-37 SVFAQDTIISISVL
+37 SLFAQIESDSIVTISYKVTDRNGNVTSTNYLYADGNNINDKTSPDEDCLWKVTISGSNYSFESIVDSDKKLYVL
-51 SGGTRYYFA
+51 VSGGNGNRKCTLTLGSNATNFTFNG
-60 DNGSGTITN
+60 DNENNQASGT
-69 PSNLTSNCLW
+69 LM
-79 VIQKQ
+79 
-84 GNTGNQYTF
+84 YT
-93 KNVGTGRWLRYGN
+93 Y
-106 NSFSLQTN
+106 NS
-114 ENQRTACILSTAFTS
+114 
-129 PVTTATLRGSNN
+129 
-141 GRYLRYNKGWKA
+141 RYNYYIRFSSNSYSMNSSSSSK
-153 ENQSTQLTIEKWTRV
+153 LTLEKWTRKNI
-168 EVKGGLKGEF
+168 KGGLKGEF
-178 ENKGDVEFGWAESEG
+178 EKGDVEFGWAVSED
-193 IATTQGIT
+193 AAANQGIT

-232 TTGTPKISYINFAF
+232 TTGTPNISYINFAF
-246 DKKGQHSCAIYTD
+246 EKKGQHSCATYTD

-276 SKSNTWVVTITPVGS
+276 SKTNTWIVTITPVGS

-334 YHREILPNFVITTNK
+334 YHREILPNFVITANK

-357 GLNDGGKTDKATF
+357 GLNDDGETDKATF
-370 TFTCKHQHGEVIKHM
+370 TFTCKHQHGEEMKHM

-409 NEFASFSAKNTYDE
+409 NEFASFSAKNTYEE

-440 LTATENTTGNMR
+440 LTATENTTGSMR

-465 NDASDKHSAYI
+465 NDTSDKHSAYI

-484 KEGKTELIPNKGH
+484 KEGETVLVPSKGH

-505 PHSGEYQ
+505 PYSGEYQ

-521 IYYLAG
+521 IYYLPN

-545 YDYETGCNP
+545 YDYKTGCNP

-573 NTNYIDINNTYGNS
+573 NTNYIDINNAYGNS

-592 TNNKGNLAQNNPIL
+592 TNNEGNLAQNNPIL

-643 IFQLKPAS
+643 IFHLKPAS

-671 YIVPTNQVLLLST
+671 YTVPTNQVLLLSS

-689 QSKANHV
+689 QSEANHV

-718 KNGTLINTPAYGT
+718 KNGTLINTPTYGT
-731 KDYLQVAAVTTAGT
+731 KDYLQVAAVTTAET

-756 VSGLSYDLL
+756 VSGLGYDLL

-790 IISYD
+790 IITYN

-816 GTSSANKHSGK
+816 GTSSANQHSGK

-853 GDIPYYG
+853 GNIPYYG

-919 LMNPRSGS
+919 LMNPRTSGS
-927 NNDAVNPIFR
+927 GAVNPIFR

-949 TYGDWEDAGIYY
+949 TYGEWEDAGIYY

-970 LGTGWQQVVFP
+970 LGTGWQQIVFP

-995 YNFGTGGNGN
+995 YNFGTGGMGN

-1050 QLKELNANQLAD
+1050 QLKELNENQLAD
-1062 SVFYQIVDVTTVD
+1062 SVFYQIVDVTTKD

-1110 KDDLKKE
+1110 KDDLKRA
-1117 NVDVFVTELTTNNT
+1117 NVDTLVTELTTNNT

-1137 FVQDHITKKWFL
+1137 FVQDHITEKWFL

-1168 RDRQYILRVSYNAK
+1168 RDRQYILRVAYNAK

-1204 LRNEKVGTMRVTSCL
+1204 LRNEKLGTMRVTSCL
-1219 DDLCANNHHFLDVK
+1219 DNLCANNYHFLDVK

-1263 DDVYCEGT
+1263 DDVYCEGM
-1271 TLSEEEQN
+1271 TLSEDEQD
-1279 AADSAFLSNYGCTR
+1279 AADAAFFNHYGHTR
-1293 AQIKHAIVSMRKTD
+1293 SDIKHAIVSMRKTD

-1316 DALQEDGDFDE
+1316 DALQKDGDFDE
-1327 GDLALIRALCNRN
+1327 DDLALIRDLCNRN

-1346 QTTMFYLGS
+1346 QSMMFYLGS

-1372 IVNGTVVPLQD
+1372 IVNGTPVPLQD

-1401 NLSPKDYEDLTEHQL
+1401 NLSPKDYEDLTEHQR

-1471 LSNNQIEIQDA
+1471 LSNNQIEVQDA

-1493 MRMAFYDEEGYAFIG
+1493 MRMAFYDENGYAFIG

-1553 PETDVIIPVM
+1553 PETDVVIPVM

-1592 YFAHEAT
+1592 YFANGAT

-1631 MYTGDIYIPHDKD
+1631 MYTGDIYIPHDKND
-1644 NFTDNT
+1644 FTDNT

-1662 FQGARTSSAPYAFW
+1662 FQGVRTSTAPYAFW

-1690 GNQSSALSTKTAAF
+1690 GNQSSALSTNTAAF
-1704 EPSNSLAQAL
+1704 APSNSLAQAL

-1724 YGPKSTPDEILIVR
+1724 YGPKSTTDEILIVR

-1743 DRYYYYYNNGNQS
+1743 DKYYYYYNNGDKS

-1766 ELAFEPDA
+1766 KLAFEPDA
-1774 NGNMKIT
+1774 NGNMRIT

-1796 TMAYIDMAKF
+1796 TMAYIDMAEF
-1806 LEANASVLEG
+1806 LKDNESVLNG

-1826 NAEEKA
+1826 NAETKE
-1832 ITTPHNGGL
+1832 ISTSHSEGR

-1869 HSDGTVPSTNDIAS
+1869 YSDGTVPSTNDIAS

-1910 CMLADHPYAK
+1910 CMLADHPYAE

-1941 DGTAYSPTNMYTVS
+1941 DGTAYSPINMYTVS

-1996 DKECYFWD
+1996 NKECYFWD

-2020 MDMPENHETR
+2020 MDMPDNHEPR
-2030 YFILGP
+2030 YFIIGP
-2036 DDTTND
+2036 DMRSDNDDVITSTTNPSMPETGSE
-2042 DISSSTDRPVLPQV
+2042 ISV
-2056 DTPIQLWAYS
+2056 WAYS
-2066 AQSGQLQVNSNEIIK
+2066 QNSGELIVNSSDIIK
-2081 HVKVYDLTGRLVA
+2081 EVKVYNLAGALIAQKSLKLWNSTVA
-2094 QQALDLYGH
+2094 
-2103 SMTLSVPTGMCIV
+2103 MSVQSGICIV

-2127 TQTLVRQGQSLFH
+2127 TQTLVR
-2140 RKNNSKLKMGLLLFL
+2140 
-2155 MYKLVD
+2155 

>member
-1 MSKGN
+1 MMKRYFYILLLCACAMFGFVANVAAQIKSDDIVTISYKVTDRNGN
-6 VSRVRAML
+6 VTSNYLYANGTSINDKTTYDESCLWKITISGTNYSFQNVKTPTYNLYTSRSRNTYNLTLGNTASSFVF
-14 NGVISMNSCRV
+14 NGSNVNNVAQGTLSYTYDNNS
-25 VLIALLMLCGSG
+25 
-37 SVFAQDTIISISVL
+37 
-51 SGGTRYYFA
+51 TRYIRF
-60 DNGSGTITN
+60 N
-69 PSNLTSNCLW
+69 
-79 VIQKQ
+79 
-84 GNTGNQYTF
+84 
-93 KNVGTGRWLRYGN
+93 N
-106 NSFSLQTN
+106 NSFQMS
-114 ENQRTACILSTAFTS
+114 STS
-129 PVTTATLRGSNN
+129 TT
-141 GRYLRYNKGWKA
+141 
-153 ENQSTQLTIEKWTRV
+153 LTIEKWTRV

-178 ENKGDVEFGWAESEG
+178 EKGDVEFGWAVSEDS
-193 IATTQGIT
+193 AATQGIT

-232 TTGTPKISYINFAF
+232 TTGTPNISHINFAF
-246 DKKGQHSCAIYTD
+246 DKKGQHSCASYTD
-259 ATIRNRTLVN
+259 ATIKNRTLLT
-269 VSAVEHA
+269 VSA
-276 SKSNTWVVTITPVGS
+276 KKDNSNTNTWIVTITPVGS
-291 SPMELQNEDSWIDF
+291 SPMELQSEDSWIDF

-334 YHREILPNFVITTNK
+334 YHREILPNFVITADK

-357 GLNDGGKTDKATF
+357 GLNDDGETDKATF

-385 YGLLT
+385 YGFKT
-390 ENIYNDIHTY
+390 ENIYTPNDIHTY

-430 VSALDNGQIT
+430 VSELNNGQIT
-440 LTATENTTGNMR
+440 LTATENTTGSMR
-452 NARLAGVFNYVNP
+452 NARLTGVFNYVNP
-465 NDASDKHSAYI
+465 NDASDKHTAYI

-484 KEGKTELIPNKGH
+484 KDGETVLVPNKGH
-497 SGDALVKN
+497 SGDALIKN

-592 TNNKGNLAQNNPIL
+592 TNNKGDLATNNPIL
-606 KGWADGKA
+606 KGWTDGKA

-643 IFQLKPAS
+643 IFHLKPAS

-671 YIVPTNQVLLLST
+671 YTVPTNQVLLLSS

-731 KDYLQVAAVTTAGT
+731 KDYLQVAAVTTAET
-745 TATYQLRLPQS
+745 TATYQLRLPKS
-756 VSGLSYDLL
+756 VSGLDYELL

-816 GTSSANKHSGK
+816 GTSSANQHSGK

-860 EYALINYMQGGNW
+860 EYALINYMQGGGNNGW

-927 NNDAVNPIFR
+927 NSDAVNPIFR
-937 CNIQGRKLNNNG
+937 CNIQGRRLNSNG
-949 TYGDWEDAGIYY
+949 TYGDWEDVGIYY

-995 YNFGTGGNGN
+995 YNFGTGGMGN

-1050 QLKELNANQLAD
+1050 QLKELNENQLAD

-1137 FVQDHITKKWFL
+1137 FVQDHITEKWFL

-1168 RDRQYILRVSYNAK
+1168 RDRQYILRVAYNAK

-1219 DDLCANNHHFLDVK
+1219 DNLCANNHHFLDVK

-1263 DDVYCEGT
+1263 DDVCCEGT

-1279 AADSAFLSNYGCTR
+1279 AANTAFFNHYGYTR
-1293 AQIKHAIVSMRKTD
+1293 SEIKHAIVSMRQKD
-1307 GKNYTVSDP
+1307 GKNYTVSNAD
-1316 DALQEDGDFDE
+1316 DLQVDGDFGE
-1327 GDLALIRALCNRN
+1327 KERAMIRDLCNKG
-1340 LLQLYQ
+1340 LLKLYQ
-1346 QTTMFYLGS
+1346 QSMMFYLGS

-1366 AEDATV
+1366 AEDAIV
-1372 IVNGTVVPLQD
+1372 IVNGTPVPLQD
-1383 CDEPQWVKVT
+1383 CDEPLWVKVT

-1401 NLSPKDYEDLTEHQL
+1401 NLSPKDYEDLTEHQR

-1438 IDSTRIN
+1438 IESTRIN
-1445 TELSTDKEYITF
+1445 TELSTDKESIKF

-1493 MRMAFYDEEGYAFIG
+1493 MRMAFYDENGYAFIG

-1577 YPLDVNYKSNTCNRI
+1577 YPLDVNYKSYTCNDI
-1592 YFAHEAT
+1592 YFAPGAMIH
-1599 ILNQHL
+1599 NQHL
-1605 LEYKKAFV
+1605 LQYNKAFV
-1613 DMLVPATEW
+1613 DMKIEAANW
-1622 NTMAAPLKG
+1622 NSMAPPLKG
-1631 MYTGDIYIPHDKD
+1631 MYTGDMYVPHNGMYDGT
-1644 NFTDNT
+1644 TDEKNAEY
-1650 NKESKDPFVVSS
+1650 NNVENHPDYPFVVNS
-1662 FQGARTSSAPYAFW
+1662 FQGTRTSKAPYVFW
-1676 QSFYNKRVYTQHEN
+1676 QSLYNKRATIYHEN
-1690 GNQSSALSTKTAAF
+1690 GNQSHPALTTTAIFAQT
-1704 EPSNSLAQAL
+1704 NSLGQPL
-1714 TPGMGFQVLG
+1714 PPGTGYQVLG
-1724 YGPKSTPDEILIVR
+1724 FGPQRNESDDIIVR

-1743 DRYYYYYNNGNQS
+1743 TYYSYYYSNGTVS
-1756 DQQVS
+1756 DQRAYVE
-1761 VSHSS
+1761 HSS
-1766 ELAFEPDA
+1766 KLAFEPDA
-1774 NGNMKIT
+1774 NGDMYIT
-1781 LQNDQASVDF
+1781 LTNDLSSNQF

-1796 TMAYIDMAKF
+1796 AMTNIDMKKF
-1806 LEANASVLEG
+1806 LEDPYNAQL
-1816 AYYTMTSGTW
+1816 AKKYYTMSESSWKAENWFTMEHPGSG
-1826 NAEEKA
+1826 E
-1832 ITTPHNGGL
+1832 
-1841 LAPMRSVLVKAKSS
+1841 LAPMRSVLLELVSGEAKSITIKLS
-1855 SNKIVVTLSASHLR
+1855 KTHLVGYTEPVPAGVVARKYIVEEESGETQL
-1869 HSDGTVPSTNDIAS
+1869 
-1883 LAPKRKTEK
+1883 
-1892 TSANI
+1892 
-1897 MTIYANNEYGQAR
+1897 MTIYATSEGGQAR
-1910 CMLADHPYAK
+1910 CILASNAYAQDIY
-1920 NQYTSEEDVLFISS
+1920 NNEEDALFISS
-1934 GIEEEVI
+1934 GVEEGVNSA
-1941 DGTAYSPTNMYTVS
+1941 TATSPVNMYTVS
-1955 KQVPMMVDVRANIDT
+1955 EQVPMMVDVRENIDT
-1970 VPVSMLVHDSYRTD
+1970 VPVSMLVHDSYRTE
-1984 KVKFAF
+1984 KVRFSF

-1996 DKECYFWD
+1996 EKECYFCD
-2004 SKTDEKFR
+2004 AVTGARYR

-2020 MDMPENHETR
+2020 MDMPLNHATR
-2030 YFILGP
+2030 YFITGP
-2036 DDTTND
+2036 DRTTN
-2042 DISSSTDRPVLPQV
+2042 SGVVTNTTNPNVAPLQV
-2056 DTPIQLWAYS
+2056 WAYS
-2066 AQSGQLQVNSNEIIK
+2066 EQAGEMTVCSNDIIQSVT
-2081 HVKVYDLTGRLVA
+2081 VYDITGHIIAR
-2094 QQALDLYGH
+2094 QKLDLLYNQVSLPVGQGVH
-2103 SMTLSVPTGMCIV
+2103 IAEVTL
-2116 EATMRDNSKHY
+2116 RDNSKHY
-2127 TQTLVRQGQSLFH
+2127 TRAIVP
-2140 RKNNSKLKMGLLLFL
+2140 
-2155 MYKLVD
+2155 

>member
-1 MSKGN
+1 MKVTNCFTSKGN

-14 NGVISMNSCRV
+14 NGVMSMNSCRV

-37 SVFAQDTIISISVL
+37 SVFAQIKPDDIVTISYKVTDRNGNVTSNYLYANGTSINDKTTYDESCLWKISISGTNYSFQNVKTQTYL
-51 SGGTRYYFA
+51 HTSRSGSTYSLTLG
-60 DNGSGTITN
+60 DNASSFVFSGS
-69 PSNLTSNCLW
+69 
-79 VIQKQ
+79 
-84 GNTGNQYTF
+84 
-93 KNVGTGRWLRYGN
+93 
-106 NSFSLQTN
+106 N
-114 ENQRTACILSTAFTS
+114 ENNVAQG
-129 PVTTATLRGSNN
+129 TLYYKYSKNDTKYIRFRDNNFRMDGS
-141 GRYLRYNKGWKA
+141 
-153 ENQSTQLTIEKWTRV
+153 SSSLTIEKWTRK

-178 ENKGDVEFGWAESEG
+178 ENKGDVEFGWAVSEDS
-193 IATTQGIT
+193 AATQGIT

-222 KETVGLSANP
+222 KETVGLSA
-232 TTGTPKISYINFAF
+232 TTRTPNISHIDFAF
-246 DKKGQHSCAIYTD
+246 EKKGQQSCAIYTD

-269 VSAVEHA
+269 VSAIKHA

-313 REEGDAN
+313 QEEGDAN

-328 PVKRRS
+328 PVERRS
-334 YHREILPNFVITTNK
+334 YHREILPNFVITADK

-357 GLNDGGKTDKATF
+357 GLNDEGETDKATF

-390 ENIYNDIHTY
+390 ENIYTGNDIHTY

-409 NEFASFSAKNTYDE
+409 NEFASFSAKNTYEE

-465 NDASDKHSAYI
+465 DSTSDKHSAFI

-484 KEGKTELIPNKGH
+484 KEGETELVPNKGH

-505 PHSGEYQ
+505 PYSGEYQ

-564 TWTSAPKTG
+564 KWTSAPKTG

-592 TNNKGNLAQNNPIL
+592 TNNQGNLAQNNPIL

-643 IFQLKPAS
+643 LFHLKPAS

-671 YIVPTNQVLLLST
+671 YIVPTKQVLLLSS

-718 KNGTLINTPAYGT
+718 KNDTLINTPAYGT

-790 IISYD
+790 IITYD

-801 QILAFNDFSYGAAAP
+801 QILAFNDFSYGAADP
-816 GTSSANKHSGK
+816 GTSSANQHSGK

-840 PNLSDCDRQNSGQ
+840 PSLSDCDRQNSAEGN
-853 GDIPYYG
+853 IPYYG
-860 EYALINYMQGGNW
+860 EYALINYMQGGVRTVW

-927 NNDAVNPIFR
+927 NSGAVNPIFR
-937 CNIQGRKLNNNG
+937 CHIQGRKLNNNG
-949 TYGDWEDAGIYY
+949 TYGNWEDAGIYY

-1050 QLKELNANQLAD
+1050 QLKELNENQLAD

-1110 KDDLKKE
+1110 QDDLKKE

-1168 RDRQYILRVSYNAK
+1168 RDRQYILRVAYNAK

-1219 DDLCANNHHFLDVK
+1219 DNLCANNHHFLDVK

-1279 AADSAFLSNYGCTR
+1279 AADAAFLSNYGCTR

-1327 GDLALIRALCNRN
+1327 GDLALIRDLCNRN

-1372 IVNGTVVPLQD
+1372 IVNGTPVPLQD

-1393 SEESEYGV
+1393 SEESAYGV
-1401 NLSPKDYEDLTEHQL
+1401 NLSPKDYEDLTEHQR

-1438 IDSTRIN
+1438 IESTRIN

-1493 MRMAFYDEEGYAFIG
+1493 MRMAFYDEDGYAYIG

-1592 YFAHEAT
+1592 YFANGAT

-1613 DMLVPATEW
+1613 DMRVPATEW

-1631 MYTGDIYIPHDKD
+1631 MYTGDIYIPHDKND
-1644 NFTDNT
+1644 FTDDT
-1650 NKESKDPFVVSS
+1650 NKESDDPFVVSS

-1676 QSFYNKRVYTQHEN
+1676 QSFYNKRVYTQHVN

-1724 YGPKSTPDEILIVR
+1724 YGPKSTSDEILIVR

-1774 NGNMKIT
+1774 SGNMKIT

-1941 DGTAYSPTNMYTVS
+1941 DGTAYSPINMYTVS

-1970 VPVSMLVHDSYRTD
+1970 VPVSMLVHDSYRTK

-1996 DKECYFWD
+1996 NKECYFWD

-2020 MDMPENHETR
+2020 MDMPENHEPR
-2030 YFILGP
+2030 YFIIGP
-2036 DDTTND
+2036 DMRSDNDDVITSTTNPSMPETGSE
-2042 DISSSTDRPVLPQV
+2042 ISV
-2056 DTPIQLWAYS
+2056 WAYS
-2066 AQSGQLQVNSNEIIK
+2066 QNSGELIVNSSDIIK
-2081 HVKVYDLTGRLVA
+2081 EVKVYNLAGALIAQKSLKLWNSTVA
-2094 QQALDLYGH
+2094 
-2103 SMTLSVPTGMCIV
+2103 MSVQSGICIV

-2127 TQTLVRQGQSLFH
+2127 TQTLVR
-2140 RKNNSKLKMGLLLFL
+2140 
-2155 MYKLVD
+2155 